1 MRDVQHWPD
10 LEPHSLYFLPVGGT
24 GEIGMNL
31 NLYAFGDQF
40 LLVDLGVMF
49 GDESTPG
56 VEVITPDIRALEA
69 IKDRIVGLVL
79 THAHEDHLGALQ
91 YLWPKLRCPV
101 YATPFTARVAQRK
114 IANLNDK
121 DKKALKLNRVKTGE
135 AIDIGL
141 FRVEWVQL
149 THSIPEP
156 SGLIIDVADQRVFH
170 TGDWKLDPDPVVGE
184 SYDAARLEEI
194 ARDGVDWVV
203 CDSTNATT
211 PGYSGSE
218 SEAAKALAHVLAGHE
233 GRLAVSC
240 FASNVARVK
249 TLGLLAEQLGR
260 RVSVLGRS
268 MHEMIQAAKIEGYLA
283 GFPSLVP
290 ASDLGYLPRNEQL
303 ILCTGSQGEPRAA
316 LSKLASD
323 THPDLHLETG
333 DTVVFSSKQIP
344 GNERPIAR
352 MRNQFAV
359 AGIKVIDGESNGI
372 HVSGHPCAEELKWMY
387 QTLMPTHVIPV
398 HGEGRHLRANADIA
412 RQCGSHAIEIRNGD
426 LVNLS
431 TAQAVGKVFTG
442 RLGLT
447 GNSLI
452 PTTGAVLRDRQKLK
466 YHGNVMATL
475 VLDAKGGLL
484 APPAARAVGLV
495 EKAEEPKVVDHL
507 IQRMNEALE
516 GLGPMS
522 RQDDDA
528 VQNAAEEAIRRYCW
542 RKLSQRPVVQV
553 MIARI

>member
-1 MRDVQHWPD
+1 MSDVQHWPA
-10 LEPHSLYFLPVGGT
+10 LEPHNLYFLPVGGT

-31 NLYAFGDQF
+31 NLYAFGNQF

-49 GDESTPG
+49 GDETTPG

-79 THAHEDHLGALQ
+79 THGHEDHLGALE
-91 YLWPKLRCPV
+91 YLWPKLRCPI
-101 YATPFTARVAQRK
+101 YATSFTARVAQRK
-114 IANLNDK
+114 IKNLSDK
-121 DKKALKLNRVKTGE
+121 DRKALKMNRVEPGQPIE
-135 AIDIGL
+135 IGL
-141 FRVEWVQL
+141 FRVEWLHL

-156 SGLIIDVADQRVFH
+156 NGLIIDVADQRVFH

-184 SYDAARLEEI
+184 TYDAKRLEEI
-194 ARDGVDWVV
+194 ASEGVDWVV

-211 PGYSGSE
+211 PGWSGSE
-218 SEAAKALAHVLAGHE
+218 SEAARALEKVLAGHE

-249 TLGLLAEQLGR
+249 TLGLLAEKLGR

-268 MHEMIQAAKIEGYLA
+268 MHEMIQAAKIEGYLT
-283 GFPSLVP
+283 GFPNLVP
-290 ASDLGYLPRNEQL
+290 ASDLGYLPRSEQL

-344 GNERPIAR
+344 GNERSIGR

-359 AGIKVIDGESNGI
+359 AGIKVIEGESNGI

-398 HGEGRHLRANADIA
+398 HGEGRHLTANAQIA
-412 RQCGSHAIEIRNGD
+412 RDCGANALEIRNGD

-431 TAQAVGKVFTG
+431 TAQRVAKVFTG

-452 PTTGAVLRDRQKLK
+452 PTTGAVLKQRHKLK
-466 YHGNVMATL
+466 QHGSVMATL
-475 VLDAKGGLL
+475 VIDQKGALV
-484 APPAARAVGLV
+484 APPAARVIGLV
-495 EKAEEPKVVDHL
+495 DSSQEAAVVERIID
-507 IQRMNEALE
+507 RMREALDA
-516 GLGPMS
+516 LGPMS
-522 RQDDDA
+522 RTDDDA
-528 VQNAAEEAIRRYCW
+528 VETALSESIRRYCW
-542 RKLSQRPVVQV
+542 RSLNQRPVVQV
-553 MIARI
+553 MIARL

>member
-1 MRDVQHWPD
+1 MSNVQHWPD
-10 LEPHSLYFLPVGGT
+10 LESHSLYFLPVGGT

-31 NLYAFGDQF
+31 NLYAFNGQY

-49 GDESTPG
+49 GDETTPG

-69 IKDRIVGLVL
+69 IKDKIVGLVL

-101 YATPFTARVAQRK
+101 YATSFTARVAQRK
-114 IANLNDK
+114 IKNLSDK
-121 DKKALKLNRVKTGE
+121 DQKALKMHKVKPGAPIE
-135 AIDIGL
+135 IGL
-141 FRVEWVQL
+141 FRVEWLHL

-156 SGLIIDVADQRVFH
+156 NGLVIDVADQRVFH
-170 TGDWKLDPDPVVGE
+170 TGDWKLDPNPVVGD
-184 SYDAARLEEI
+184 SYDAKRLEEI
-194 ARDGVDWVV
+194 AADGVDWVI

-211 PGYSGSE
+211 PGWSGSE
-218 SEAAKALAHVLAGHE
+218 SEAAKALEKVLAGHE

-249 TLGLLAEQLGR
+249 SLGLLAAKLGR
-260 RVSVLGRS
+260 RVSILGRS
-268 MHEMIQAAKIEGYLA
+268 MHEMTQAAKIEGYLA
-283 GFPSLVP
+283 GFPNLVP
-290 ASDLGYLPRNEQL
+290 SSDLGYLPRNEQL

-323 THPDLHLETG
+323 THPDLHLEEG

-344 GNERPIAR
+344 GNEKPIAR

-372 HVSGHPCAEELKWMY
+372 HVSGHPCVEELKWMY

-398 HGEGRHLRANADIA
+398 HGEPRHLKANANIA
-412 RQCGSHAIEIRNGD
+412 RDCGANAVEIRNGD

-431 TAQAVGKVFTG
+431 RAQVVGKVFTG

-452 PTTGAVLRDRQKLK
+452 PTTGAVLRDRHKLK
-466 YHGNVMATL
+466 HHGSVMAT
-475 VLDAKGGLL
+475 VVMDAKGVLV
-484 APPAARAVGLV
+484 APPAVRLMGLV
-495 EKAEEPKVVDHL
+495 DKSQDERVVEEILQKMRDALKA
-507 IQRMNEALE
+507 
-516 GLGPMS
+516 LGPMS
-522 RQDDDA
+522 LTDDA
-528 VQNAAEEAIRRYCW
+528 AVESALGDAIRRYCW
-542 RKLSQRPVVQV
+542 RTLSQRPVVQV
-553 MIARI
+553 MLARL

>member
-1 MRDVQHWPD
+1 MHDVQHWPD
-10 LEPHSLYFLPVGGT
+10 LDPHNLYFLPVGGT

-31 NLYAFGDQF
+31 NLYAFGGQF

-49 GDESTPG
+49 GDETTPG

-101 YATPFTARVAQRK
+101 YATSFTARVAQRK

-121 DKKALKLNRVKTGE
+121 DKKALKLNRVQAGQ
-135 AIDIGL
+135 AIEIGL
-141 FRVEWVQL
+141 FRVEWLHL

-156 SGLIIDVADQRVFH
+156 NGLVIDVADQRVFH
-170 TGDWKLDPDPVVGE
+170 TGDWKLDPSPVVGD

-194 ARDGVDWVV
+194 AAEGVDWVV
-203 CDSTNATT
+203 CDSTNATS
-211 PGYSGSE
+211 PGWSGSE
-218 SEAAKALAHVLAGHE
+218 SEAAKALAQVLAGHE

-249 TLGLLAEQLGR
+249 SLGLLAEQLGR

-283 GFPSLVP
+283 GFPNLVP
-290 ASDLGYLPRNEQL
+290 ASDLGYLPRSEQL

-323 THPDLHLETG
+323 THPDLHLEAG

-359 AGIKVIDGESNGI
+359 AGIQVIEGESNGI
-372 HVSGHPCAEELKWMY
+372 HVSGHPCIEELKWMY

-398 HGEGRHLRANADIA
+398 HGEGRHLKANANIA
-412 RQCGSHAIEIRNGD
+412 RGCGSHAVEIRNGD

-431 TAQAVGKVFTG
+431 TAQTVGKVFTG

-452 PTTGAVLRDRQKLK
+452 PTTGAVLKDRNKLK
-466 YHGNVMATL
+466 YHGSVMATL
-475 VLDAKGGLL
+475 VLDQKGGLL
-484 APPAARAVGLV
+484 APPAARVVGLV
-495 EKAEEPKVVDHL
+495 DKSQEASVVSE
-507 IQRMNEALE
+507 IVQRLAGALDA
-516 GLGPMS
+516 LGPLS
-522 RQDDDA
+522 RQDDAA
-528 VQNAAEEAIRRYCW
+528 VQSAAEEAVRRYCW
-542 RKLSQRPVVQV
+542 RQLNQRPVAQIMV
-553 MIARI
+553 ARI